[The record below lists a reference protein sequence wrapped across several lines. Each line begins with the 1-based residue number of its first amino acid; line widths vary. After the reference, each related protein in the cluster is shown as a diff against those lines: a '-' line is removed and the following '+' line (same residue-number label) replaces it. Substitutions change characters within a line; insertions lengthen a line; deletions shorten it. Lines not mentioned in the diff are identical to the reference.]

1 MELAERKRERRE
13 RDAEVAREAILA
25 AAEEVFAR
33 RGFSGARVD
42 EIAQVAGYNKALLFH
57 YFTDKLGLYRALM
70 TRTKS
75 AIFERLR
82 EHLDRLLAEGDGA
95 VTAARIRD
103 FAADSIGWLFDYY
116 VEHPRVARI
125 LAWEAAEGWQTFAT
139 CMPPTPNTW
148 GERVTELIHRAQMA
162 GVVRADLDPRIFF
175 AATTSLPLIH
185 LTSLRRFEAIFP
197 GADFTSREA
206 LAHARGQIVELV
218 LRGMLATP

>member
-139 CMPPTPNTW
+139 CMPP
-148 GERVTELIHRAQMA
+148 
-162 GVVRADLDPRIFF
+162 
-175 AATTSLPLIH
+175 
-185 LTSLRRFEAIFP
+185 
-197 GADFTSREA
+197 
-206 LAHARGQIVELV
+206 
-218 LRGMLATP
+218 